1 MEYALDYFTKE
12 SVYAES
18 RQAQLT
24 QCICPGCYE
33 EVTYAG
39 GSGTYQ
45 RAHFRHLANVGP
57 ETCEYRVTLGYE
69 ANPLNPALWFHRPR
83 TLELF
88 LELRDDSWDLE
99 LLVPRYDGDYRFSLG
114 SCSLGGFIY
123 DSDEVPIGGK
133 TFPVFPQPEPYEVE
147 IRTRG
152 GPWRKA
158 VIQGLEPISLFNI
171 GGGRGRKQHKNQ
183 ALQWGQIVAVLSQ
196 EPIEERKT
204 PHKLHVKR
212 LKSKN
217 GWHACLIALP
227 VTTDVGVADWVRTA
241 LGKRMGAA
249 SEYVVSLVRPVG
261 VRRADDGTWLVTQ
274 PEVTLAVKSEDK
286 TRNGVS
292 VSCTKEGENQGRQ
305 FRLSLSDGLVVF
317 PITLPVG
324 CSRISVGTTSLQIE
338 VVEALVEIP
347 APRVSLVFHTD
358 GKRLQVPIFNH
369 ELYHHLEQVRI
380 GKSRLRDCYLPGICE
395 VAATFA
401 DAGKSERAVL
411 VGAEASPDNAVS
423 VRFAEQ
429 LEEWVKKGRGTVTLD
444 AGGFGRFVF
453 PESPTAAEL
462 PPKSDWLIDQKRLWL
477 NAAKKR
483 EGSARTRFIVHQRTL
498 ERVTI

>member
-33 EVTYAG
+33 EVTFAG

-45 RAHFRHLANVGP
+45 RAHFRHLAHLGP
-57 ETCEYRVTLGYE
+57 ETCEYRVSPGYE
-69 ANPLNPALWFHRPR
+69 ANPLNPAIWFHRPR

-114 SCSLGGFIY
+114 SCSLGGFTY

-147 IRTRG
+147 IRTRR

-158 VIQGLEPISLFNI
+158 LIQGLEAISLFNI

-183 ALQWGQIVAVLSQ
+183 VLQWGQIVAMLSQ
-196 EPIEERKT
+196 EPIEERKA
-204 PHKLHVKR
+204 PKKLHVKR
-212 LKSKN
+212 LKPKN
-217 GWHACLIALP
+217 GWHAYLIALP
-227 VTTDVGVADWVRTA
+227 VTTDVGVADWVRTV
-241 LGKRMGAA
+241 LGKRMGPA
-249 SEYVVSLVRPVG
+249 SEYVVGLVRPIG

-286 TRNGVS
+286 ARTVVS
-292 VSCTKEGENQGRQ
+292 VSCTKEGENRGQQ
-305 FRLSLSDGLVVF
+305 FSFSLADGLAVF
-317 PITLPVG
+317 PVTLPGG
-324 CSRISVGTTSLQIE
+324 CSRISVGTASLQIE
-338 VVEALVEIP
+338 VVKTLVDIP
-347 APRVSLVFHTD
+347 APRVSLVFHVD
-358 GKRLQVPIFNH
+358 GKRVQVPIFSH
-369 ELYHHLEQVRI
+369 ELYRHLEQVRI
-380 GKSRLRDCYLPGICE
+380 GKSSLRDCYLPGICE
-395 VAATFA
+395 VTATFA
-401 DAGKSERAVL
+401 NAGKSERAAL
-411 VGAEASPDNAVS
+411 IGAETSPDNAVS

-429 LEEWVKKGRGTVTLD
+429 LEEWIKKGRGTVTVD
-444 AGGFGRFVF
+444 AGGFGQFVF
-453 PESPTAAEL
+453 PASPSAAET
-462 PPKSDWLIDQKRLWL
+462 PPKTDWLIDHKRLWL
-477 NAAKKR
+477 NAARKL
-483 EGSARTRFIVHQRTL
+483 EGSARTRFIVHQRALARATA
-498 ERVTI
+498 